1 MKNIIDLLGKTVKF
15 VHTEN
20 ERFFEEQGQITE
32 IVLSLSGEHQISINN
47 NDFYILKNLLE
58 FEILENDLVGDAL
71 EGLITD
77 NKEFIDSLSKPLFS
91 GMDGDLVIVPRHR
104 G

>member
-1 MKNIIDLLGKTVKF
+1 MNKIIDLLGKTVKF

-47 NDFYILKNLLE
+47 NDFYLKNLLE

-77 NKEFIDSLSKPLFS
+77 NKEFIDSLSKPYTAK
-91 GMDGDLVIVPRHR
+91 VT
-104 G
+104 

>member
-1 MKNIIDLLGKTVKF
+1 MNKIIDLLGKTVKF

>member
-58 FEILENDLVGDAL
+58 LEIV
-71 EGLITD
+71 
-77 NKEFIDSLSKPLFS
+77 
-91 GMDGDLVIVPRHR
+91 
-104 G
+104 